1 MRHKRAVTRLP
12 APAPALA
19 WAIAAAACASAL
31 PAAAQST
38 PATGKSVV
46 LNPLS
51 VVNTSDLDFGTLV
64 RGTTAGTATVNP
76 ATGAR
81 STTGGT
87 TAAGGAPGPATFVAT
102 GVLNR
107 LFIIAL
113 GSTPVL
119 TNGTGGTMTAN
130 PLMIDGPTLR
140 LFGGGGIST
149 IRVGGV
155 LNVGANQQEGNY
167 TGTFNLTVIYL

>member
-1 MRHKRAVTRLP
+1 MTRHLLP
-12 APAPALA
+12 TPIRTLALAGCCLATPALA
-19 WAIAAAACASAL
+19 EVE
-31 PAAAQST
+31 
-38 PATGKSVV
+38 PATGRAIV

-64 RGTTAGTATVNP
+64 GGVAAGTATVNP
-76 ATGAR
+76 ASGAR
-81 STTGGT
+81 TTSGGT
-87 TAAGGAPGPATFVAT
+87 TAAGGAPGPATFLAT
-102 GVLNR
+102 GVINR
-107 LFIIAL
+107 IFIIAL
-113 GSTPVL
+113 GTNPVL

-155 LNVGANQQEGNY
+155 LNVAANQQEGDY
-167 TGTFNLTVIYL
+167 SGTFNLTVIYL

>member
-1 MRHKRAVTRLP
+1 M
-12 APAPALA
+12 
-19 WAIAAAACASAL
+19 

-38 PATGKSVV
+38 PGTGRTIV

-51 VVNTSDLDFGTLV
+51 VVNSSDLDFGTLV
-64 RGTTAGTATVNP
+64 GGVAAGTATVNP
-76 ATGAR
+76 ASGAR
-81 STTGGT
+81 TTSGGT
-87 TAAGGAPGPATFVAT
+87 TAAGGTPGPATFLAT
-102 GVLNR
+102 GVINR
-107 LFIIAL
+107 VFIIAL
-113 GSTPVL
+113 GTNPVL

-155 LNVGANQQEGNY
+155 LNVAANQQEGDY
-167 TGTFNLTVIYL
+167 SGTFNLTVIYL